1 VIGDENSPKGDI
13 WPFLPHSGAPGSLVP
28 SDRESMKA
36 QVERAEE
43 RLLDHCTNLGRWL
56 DDTERASATGR
67 LSETLD
73 VGTIAMLR
81 RGLGTHPDARNGLRR
96 LN

>member
-1 VIGDENSPKGDI
+1 
-13 WPFLPHSGAPGSLVP
+13 
-28 SDRESMKA
+28 MKA

-56 DDTERASATGR
+56 EDSDRASATGR

-73 VGTIAMLR
+73 TSTIAMLR
-81 RGLGTHPDARNGLRR
+81 RGLERRPDGRNGLRR
-96 LN
+96 FS